1 MTKIRLPAFTL
12 IEVAIVLMIVGLM
25 AGAVLKG
32 YDLLEGA
39 KMRAIVSDVQRY
51 QLAFDLYHE
60 AYNAIPGDDAKATEY
75 FGPDVPNGNGN
86 GYIDEG
92 ERQAVWQHLA
102 KGGFIASESPPTS
115 KMGGRFT
122 VVFQPSVSL
131 SGHWLMLGKENGTK
145 ADGGMFTPKQAQQLK
160 NKIDSGIAS
169 NQEGQVRFQEGAGH
183 SPGQCVQGRGFNLSV
198 TAPTC
203 VALFRINGF

>member
-32 YDLLEGA
+32 YDLLESA
-39 KMRAIVSDVQRY
+39 KMRTIVSDVQRY

-60 AYNAIPGDDAKATEY
+60 AYNALPGDDPKAAEH
-75 FGPDVPNGNGN
+75 FGTHTSNGNGN
-86 GYIDEG
+86 GFIDES
-92 ERQAVWQHLA
+92 EKNAVWEHLA
-102 KGGFIASESPPTS
+102 KGGFVSCETPPTS

-122 VVFQPSVSL
+122 VVFQPNPLL
-131 SGHWLMLGKENGTK
+131 SGHWLMLGKENG
-145 ADGGMFTPKQAQQLK
+145 AQANGGLFTPKQAQQLK
-160 NKIDSGIAS
+160 NKMDSGFTS
-169 NQEGQVRFQEGAGH
+169 QEGQVRFQEGANYT
-183 SPGQCVQGRGFNLSV
+183 SGQCIQGTGFNLSEKQQ
-198 TAPTC
+198 TC